1 MNKVTLLGNLTRD
14 PEVRQ
19 TKSGKAVVNA
29 CIAVT
34 ERFKT
39 EAGESKESVTFVDL
53 VIWGKTTLLNRI
65 LVGRPEVPTAVVV
78 NEFGKAGVD
87 GKLVVEEWEKD
98 GQKRRTTKVQ
108 VAAWHFVGAK
118 TEAKP
123 AAPKPAASPEA
134 PATETA
140 EDDVPF

>member
-14 PEVRQ
+14 PEIRH

-29 CIAVT
+29 SIAVT
-34 ERFKT
+34 ERWKT
-39 EAGESKESVTFVDL
+39 EAGEPKESVIFMDL
-53 VIWGKTTLLNRI
+53 VLWGATGETFAKYHFK
-65 LVGRPEVPTAVVV
+65 GS
-78 NEFGKAGVD
+78 KALVD
-87 GKLVVEEWEKD
+87 GKLIAEEWEKD
-98 GQKRRTTKVQ
+98 GKRNRAVKVQ
-108 VAAWHFVGAK
+108 VAAWHFVGGK

-134 PATETA
+134 PATEAA

>member
-19 TKSGKAVVNA
+19 TKSGKPVVNA

-34 ERFKT
+34 ERWKT
-39 EAGESKESVTFVDL
+39 EAGEAKESVLFMDL
-53 VIWGKTTLLNRI
+53 VIWGATGEMFAKHHAK
-65 LVGRPEVPTAVVV
+65 GS
-78 NEFGKAGVD
+78 KALVD
-87 GKLVVEEWEKD
+87 GKLIAEEWEKD
-98 GQKRRTTKVQ
+98 GKRNRTVKVQ
-108 VAAWHFVGAK
+108 VAAWHFVGSK
-118 TEAKP
+118 TDAKP

-134 PATETA
+134 PATEPA

>member
-14 PEVRQ
+14 PEVRH
-19 TKSGKAVVNA
+19 TKTGKAVVNA
-29 CIAVT
+29 SIAVN

-39 EAGESKESVTFVDL
+39 EAGEVKEIVTFVDL
-53 VIWGKTTLLNRI
+53 VIWGKTGETF
-65 LVGRPEVPTAVVV
+65 A
-78 NEFGKAGVD
+78 EFHRKGSKALVD
-87 GKLVVEEWEKD
+87 GKLVVEQWEKD
-98 GQKRRTTKVQ
+98 GEKRRTMKVQ
-108 VAAWHFVGAK
+108 VAAWHSVGSK

-134 PATETA
+134 PATEPA

>member
-1 MNKVTLLGNLTRD
+1 MNRVTLLGNLTRD
-14 PEVRQ
+14 PETRF

-29 CIAVT
+29 SIAVT

-53 VIWGKTTLLNRI
+53 VIWGKTGETFAEFHAKGSKA
-65 LVGRPEVPTAVVV
+65 LVE
-78 NEFGKAGVD
+78 
-87 GKLVVEEWEKD
+87 GKLIAEEWEKD

-108 VAAWHFVGAK
+108 VAAWHFVGSK
-118 TEAKP
+118 DAKP

-134 PATETA
+134 PATEPT

>member
-14 PEVRQ
+14 PEVRF
-19 TKSGKAVVNA
+19 TKSGKAAVNA
-29 CIAVT
+29 SLAVT
-34 ERFKT
+34 ERWKT
-39 EAGESKESVTFVDL
+39 EAGESKESVLFMDL
-53 VIWGKTTLLNRI
+53 VLWGATGEMFAKHHAK
-65 LVGRPEVPTAVVV
+65 GS
-78 NEFGKAGVD
+78 KALVD

-108 VAAWHFVGAK
+108 VAAWHFVGSK

-123 AAPKPAASPEA
+123 AAPKPAVSPEA
-134 PATETA
+134 QATEPA

>member
-19 TKSGKAVVNA
+19 TKAGKAVVNA

-34 ERFKT
+34 ERWKT
-39 EAGESKESVTFVDL
+39 EAGEAKESVLFMDL
-53 VIWGKTTLLNRI
+53 VLWGATGEMFAKYHAK
-65 LVGRPEVPTAVVV
+65 GS
-78 NEFGKAGVD
+78 KALVD
-87 GKLVVEEWEKD
+87 GKLIAEEWEKD
-98 GQKRRTTKVQ
+98 GKRNRAVKVQ

-118 TEAKP
+118 ADAKP
-123 AAPKPAASPEA
+123 ATPKPTAMPEA
-134 PATETA
+134 PATEPT

>member
-29 CIAVT
+29 SLAVT
-34 ERFKT
+34 ERWKT
-39 EAGESKESVTFVDL
+39 EAGEAKESVLFMDL
-53 VIWGKTTLLNRI
+53 VLWGATGETFAKYHAK
-65 LVGRPEVPTAVVV
+65 GS
-78 NEFGKAGVD
+78 KALIE
-87 GKLVVEEWEKD
+87 GKLIAEEWEKD
-98 GQKRRTTKVQ
+98 GKRNRAVKVQ

-118 TEAKP
+118 TDAKP
-123 AAPKPAASPEA
+123 AAPKPAARPEA
-134 PATETA
+134 PATQTA

>member
-14 PEVRQ
+14 PEIRH

-29 CIAVT
+29 SIAVT
-34 ERFKT
+34 ERWKT
-39 EAGESKESVTFVDL
+39 EAGEAKESTVFVDL
-53 VIWGKTTLLNRI
+53 VIWGKTGEMFAEYHTK
-65 LVGRPEVPTAVVV
+65 GS
-78 NEFGKAGVD
+78 KALVD

-108 VAAWHFVGAK
+108 VAAWHFVGSK

-134 PATETA
+134 PATEPA
-140 EDDVPF
+140 EDPVPF

>member
-29 CIAVT
+29 SLAVT
-34 ERFKT
+34 ERWKT
-39 EAGESKESVTFVDL
+39 EAGEAKESVLFMDL
-53 VIWGKTTLLNRI
+53 VLWGATGEMFAKYHAK
-65 LVGRPEVPTAVVV
+65 GS
-78 NEFGKAGVD
+78 KALVD
-87 GKLVVEEWEKD
+87 GKLIAEEWEKD
-98 GQKRRTTKVQ
+98 GKRNRAVKVQ
-108 VAAWHFVGAK
+108 VAAWHLVGAK

-123 AAPKPAASPEA
+123 AAPKPAASPDA
-134 PATETA
+134 QATEPA

>member
-1 MNKVTLLGNLTRD
+1 MNRVTLLGNLTRD

-29 CIAVT
+29 SLAVT
-34 ERFKT
+34 ERWKT
-39 EAGESKESVTFVDL
+39 EAGEAKESVLFMDL
-53 VIWGKTTLLNRI
+53 VLWGATGEMFAKHHFK
-65 LVGRPEVPTAVVV
+65 GS
-78 NEFGKAGVD
+78 KALVD
-87 GKLVVEEWEKD
+87 GKLIAEEWEKD
-98 GQKRRTTKVQ
+98 GKRNRAVKVQ

-123 AAPKPAASPEA
+123 AAPKPAASNEVQ
-134 PATETA
+134 ATEPT

>member
-14 PEVRQ
+14 PEIRH
-19 TKSGKAVVNA
+19 TKSGKPVVNA
-29 CIAVT
+29 SIAVT
-34 ERFKT
+34 ERWKT
-39 EAGESKESVTFVDL
+39 EAGEPKESTVFVDL
-53 VIWGKTTLLNRI
+53 VIWGKT
-65 LVGRPEVPTAVVV
+65 GEMFA
-78 NEFGKAGVD
+78 EYHAKGSKALID

-108 VAAWHFVGAK
+108 VAAWHFVGSKDAR
-118 TEAKP
+118 P
-123 AAPKPAASPEA
+123 AAPKPSASHEA

>member
-29 CIAVT
+29 SLAVT
-34 ERFKT
+34 ERWKT
-39 EAGESKESVTFVDL
+39 EAGEAKESVLFMDL
-53 VIWGKTTLLNRI
+53 VLWGATGEMFAKYHAK
-65 LVGRPEVPTAVVV
+65 GS
-78 NEFGKAGVD
+78 KALVD
-87 GKLVVEEWEKD
+87 GKLIAEEWEKD
-98 GQKRRTTKVQ
+98 GKRNRAVKVQ

-134 PATETA
+134 PATEPT

>member
-19 TKSGKAVVNA
+19 TKTGKAVVNA
-29 CIAVT
+29 SIAVT
-34 ERFKT
+34 ERWKT
-39 EAGESKESVTFVDL
+39 EAGEAKESTVFVDL
-53 VIWGKTTLLNRI
+53 VIWGTT
-65 LVGRPEVPTAVVV
+65 GEMFAKHHTK
-78 NEFGKAGVD
+78 GSKALVD
-87 GKLVVEEWEKD
+87 GKLVVDEWEKD

-108 VAAWHFVGAK
+108 VSAWHFVGSK
-118 TEAKP
+118 DAKP

-134 PATETA
+134 PATEPA

>member
-14 PEVRQ
+14 PETRF
-19 TKSGKAVVNA
+19 TKSGRAVVNA

-34 ERFKT
+34 ERWKT
-39 EAGESKESVTFVDL
+39 EAGEAKESVLFMDL
-53 VIWGKTTLLNRI
+53 VLWGATGEMFAKYHAK
-65 LVGRPEVPTAVVV
+65 G
-78 NEFGKAGVD
+78 GKALVD
-87 GKLVVEEWEKD
+87 GKLIAEEWEKD
-98 GQKRRTTKVQ
+98 GKRNRAVKVQ

-134 PATETA
+134 PATEPT

>member
-14 PEVRQ
+14 PEVRF
-19 TKSGKAVVNA
+19 TKTNKPVVNA
-29 CIAVT
+29 SIAVN

-39 EAGESKESVTFVDL
+39 EAGEVKEIVTFVDL
-53 VIWGKTTLLNRI
+53 VIWGKTGETFADYHTKGSRVL
-65 LVGRPEVPTAVVV
+65 
-78 NEFGKAGVD
+78 VD
-87 GKLVVEEWEKD
+87 GKLIVEEWEKD

-108 VAAWHFVGAK
+108 VAAWHFVGSKAE
-118 TEAKP
+118 TKP

-134 PATETA
+134 PATEPT

>member
-29 CIAVT
+29 SLAVT
-34 ERFKT
+34 ERWKT
-39 EAGESKESVTFVDL
+39 EAGEAKESVLFMDL
-53 VIWGKTTLLNRI
+53 VLWGATGEMFAKHHFK
-65 LVGRPEVPTAVVV
+65 GS
-78 NEFGKAGVD
+78 KALVD
-87 GKLVVEEWEKD
+87 GKLIAEEWEKD
-98 GQKRRTTKVQ
+98 GKRNRAVKVQ

-123 AAPKPAASPEA
+123 AAPKPAASNEA
-134 PATETA
+134 QATEPT

>member
-19 TKSGKAVVNA
+19 TKAGKPVVNA

-34 ERFKT
+34 ERWKT
-39 EAGESKESVTFVDL
+39 EAGEPKESVLFMDL
-53 VIWGKTTLLNRI
+53 VLWGATGEMFAKYHAK
-65 LVGRPEVPTAVVV
+65 GS
-78 NEFGKAGVD
+78 KALVD
-87 GKLVVEEWEKD
+87 GKLIAEEWEKD
-98 GQKRRTTKVQ
+98 GKRNRAVKVQ
-108 VAAWHFVGAK
+108 VAAWHFVGSKAD
-118 TEAKP
+118 AKP

-134 PATETA
+134 PATEPA

>member
-14 PEVRQ
+14 PETRF
-19 TKSGKAVVNA
+19 TKSGKPVVNA

-34 ERFKT
+34 ERWKT
-39 EAGESKESVTFVDL
+39 EAGEAKESVLFMDL
-53 VIWGKTTLLNRI
+53 VLWGATGEMFAKYHAK
-65 LVGRPEVPTAVVV
+65 GS
-78 NEFGKAGVD
+78 KALID
-87 GKLVVEEWEKD
+87 GKLIAEEWEKD
-98 GQKRRTTKVQ
+98 GKRNRAVKVQ

-123 AAPKPAASPEA
+123 PTPRPSASKPAASPEA
-134 PATETA
+134 PATEAA